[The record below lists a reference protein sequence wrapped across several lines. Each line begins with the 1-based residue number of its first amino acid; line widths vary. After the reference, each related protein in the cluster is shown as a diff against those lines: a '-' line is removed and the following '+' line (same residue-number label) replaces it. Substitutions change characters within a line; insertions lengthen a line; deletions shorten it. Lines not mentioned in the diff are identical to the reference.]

1 MVSEELQ
8 RFYDDNPLLYGRANP
23 EDLDQLS
30 SICELYPDSAR
41 LLTDREAVEL
51 PHFECRRCGA
61 CCAAVKYVTVSHGD
75 VKRWVSQKRL
85 DILRAL
91 VIDKR
96 RTPLLAMK
104 KKAIGAAKDGARSL
118 LESAGLDSEHAF
130 ELLYVTTLLECAV
143 YVKRRDGACAF
154 LAYEGSAA
162 ACGIQG
168 TKPLVCEKFPYYM
181 GKYTDG
187 RLLKEDSFCPSLSEY
202 SRGHS
207 MSTFTSASPLINV
220 GAWSQEYL
228 TLSEPEKR
236 R

>member
-1 MVSEELQ
+1 MVPEELQ
-8 RFYDDNPLLYGRANP
+8 RFYSDNPLVYGSASR
-23 EDLDQLS
+23 EDLEQLS
-30 SICELYPDSAR
+30 GIYELYPDSIR
-41 LLTDREAVEL
+41 LLSDREAVEL
-51 PHFECRRCGA
+51 PNFECKRCGT
-61 CCAAVKYVTVSHGD
+61 CCARVKYVPVSHED

-85 DILRAL
+85 DILDAL
-91 VIDKR
+91 AIDRR
-96 RTPLLAMK
+96 RTPLLAAK
-104 KKAIGAAKDGARSL
+104 KNAIEAAKDGARSL

-168 TKPLVCEKFPYYM
+168 TKPRVCEKFPYYM

-207 MSTFTSASPLINV
+207 MSTLTSASPLINV
-220 GAWSQEYL
+220 DAWSQEYL